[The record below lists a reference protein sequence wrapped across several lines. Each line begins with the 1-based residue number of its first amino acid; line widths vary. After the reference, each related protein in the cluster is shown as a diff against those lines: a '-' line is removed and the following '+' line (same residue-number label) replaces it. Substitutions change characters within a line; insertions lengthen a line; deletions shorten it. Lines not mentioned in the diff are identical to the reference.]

1 MDSVLSLTPES
12 CEDWYEAILSA
23 QPDGVGLEEK
33 DRDKFN
39 QAFESFT
46 VGSYE
51 EAYDGF
57 VELSKSGSSIS
68 QYYLGLMYISGMG
81 VLQDFR
87 QAHMWLNIASSR
99 GHKKARNQLE
109 KLTQIMTADLLAQA
123 QKLARQRAAKINK
136 KSESPAVG

>member
-1 MDSVLSLTPES
+1 MDSVLSLMPES

-39 QAFESFT
+39 HAFESFT
-46 VGSYE
+46 NGSYG

-57 VELSKSGSSIS
+57 IELSKSGSSIS

-87 QAHMWLNIASSR
+87 EAHMWLNVASSR
-99 GHKKARNQLE
+99 GHKKARKQLE
-109 KLTQIMTADLLAQA
+109 KLTQIMTADLLAEA
-123 QKLARQRAAKINK
+123 QKLARQRVAKINK
-136 KSESPAVG
+136 NCGSSVVD